1 MSYSANNSDAI
12 NQNLESSRMND
23 LIFAN
28 DYLIFLNSH
37 VSNPSVLCQRQLVNQ
52 WSMDWPTKN

>member
-1 MSYSANNSDAI
+1 MSYSANNSDTI

-23 LIFAN
+23 QNFEK
-28 DYLIFLNSH
+28 DYLIFLNSR
-37 VSNPSVLCQRQLVNQ
+37 VSNHSVLCQRQLVNQ